1 MNIPRVHY
9 SGLEA
14 LGRQG
19 TYEARRVAEDFVWAT
34 SEEARL
40 RAMSVYMIRSIVE
53 KYSGTME
60 VDSATDTISISV
72 PKDDQFACLHEIQ
85 EQLGTACL

>member
-1 MNIPRVHY
+1 MNVHRVHH

-14 LGRQG
+14 LGRLG
-19 TYEARRVAEDFVWAT
+19 TYDARRVAEDFVWAT

-53 KYSGTME
+53 KYSGTLE
-60 VDSATDTISISV
+60 IDSSMDTISISV